1 MSCIA
6 IYSVDSGWYRGKV
19 TGIKKGNQV
28 EVHFVDYGNSEVM
41 PLSNV
46 KDIKREFMQ
55 LPTQGFKCALESVLF
70 GGGSWPQ
77 NVLDKFSELTAD
89 QELVGRV
96 DAFDKNQGVH
106 LILLLDTSSGK
117 NLSIG
122 DEITALLPQ
131 DSQPSVPQLKLKS
144 GDRENVVVTSV
155 SGPDQIFCQVQ
166 KSANDLDG
174 LMLDIDSHY
183 QAFDKQQARVDQPV
197 VGGFYMAKY
206 SVDQAW
212 FRAKAMQ
219 VSPSSVE
226 VYYLD
231 YGNSESLPF
240 SEVKQ
245 LVAKFASLPAQCVEC
260 SLVGDM
266 QGVSSEAFKAMTLD
280 MEFVAKVVSIKNSG
294 VAEVE
299 LYSLDTN
306 ESLVHQL
313 PKSSEK
319 KPVSADTFQHVA
331 VSSLEMQPN
340 TKEDMYVTTV
350 ESVEEVFCQ
359 LSKNAGELDKMME
372 EIEQYCRPLNQQQ
385 ECLNAPAV
393 RDWCIA
399 KFSVDDGW
407 YRAQISSLQGS
418 HAEVFYIDYGNS
430 ETVSLADVKVLKP
443 QFAILPAQALSCS
456 LAGCKAG
463 TGLDTKFKEIAL
475 ENEFKAHIVSV
486 HNDKVQVE
494 LFTKDSEKS
503 VVSLL
508 HSEGATSEAFSSVTV
523 ANLQIDPGTK
533 ELATITAVKSTK
545 FYCQLTK
552 NTEALDQMMNSIDEY
567 YAALGETE
575 YCIEAPFVGSFCMA
589 TFSEDG
595 GWYRARIMVISST
608 IDVFY
613 IDYGNTESL
622 PVRSIKTL
630 RPEFSSLPAQ
640 AIECNLRGAS
650 SPVDI
655 LEKEFEVHFLSVGS
669 KGAMEVSLISP
680 TTGEDVLSTLGAS
693 QSNNTGL

>member
-1 MSCIA
+1 MSCIP
-6 IYSVDSGWYRGKV
+6 IYSVDSRWYRGEVKG
-19 TGIKKGNQV
+19 TKKGNQV
-28 EVHFVDYGNSEVM
+28 KVDFLDNGNSEMM
-41 PLSNV
+41 PLSN
-46 KDIKREFMQ
+46 KKYIKREFMQ
-55 LPTQGFKCALESVLF
+55 LLTQGFKCALESVLF
-70 GGGSWPQ
+70 HAASWPQ
-77 NVLDKFSELTAD
+77 KVLDKFSELTAD
-89 QELVGRV
+89 RELVGRV
-96 DAFDKNQGVH
+96 DVFDKNKGVH
-106 LILLLDTSSGK
+106 LILLLDTSNRK

-131 DSQPSVPQLKLKS
+131 DSKPSVPQLKLKS
-144 GDRENVVVTSV
+144 GDREDIAVTSV
-155 SGPDQIFCQVQ
+155 SGPDKIFYQVQ
-166 KSANDLDG
+166 KPANDLDG
-174 LMLDIDSHY
+174 LILDIYSHY
-183 QAFDKQQARVDQPV
+183 QALGKQQSRMDRSIVD
-197 VGGFYMAKY
+197 GFYMAKY
-206 SVDQAW
+206 SVDQAC

-219 VSPSSVE
+219 VSPSSVS

-231 YGNSESLPF
+231 YGNSETLPF
-240 SEVKQ
+240 SEVKR
-245 LVAKFASLPAQCVEC
+245 LVAKFASLPGQCVEC
-260 SLVGDM
+260 SLVGDT
-266 QGVSSEAFKAMTLD
+266 QGVSSEAFKEITLD
-280 MEFVAKVVSIKNSG
+280 MEFVPKVISVKSSG

-299 LYSLDTN
+299 LYSLDRN

-313 PKSSEK
+313 PKSFEN
-319 KPVSADTFQHVA
+319 KPVSTDTLQHVA
-331 VSSLEMQPN
+331 VSILEMQPN
-340 TKEDMYVTTV
+340 TKEDVYVTTV

-385 ECLNAPAV
+385 ECLNAPTF

-407 YRAQISSLQGS
+407 YRAQISSIQGS
-418 HAEVFYIDYGNS
+418 HAEVFYIDYSNS

-494 LFTKDSEKS
+494 LFNKDSEKS

-508 HSEGATSEAFSSVTV
+508 HSEGATSEASSSVTV

-533 ELATITAVKSTK
+533 ELATITAVESTK
-545 FYCQLTK
+545 LYCQLTK

-575 YCIEAPFVGSFCMA
+575 YCIEAPFVSSFCMA

-622 PVRSIKTL
+622 PVKNIKTL
-630 RPEFSSLPAQ
+630 RPEFSALPAQ
-640 AIECNLRGAS
+640 AIECNLKGAS
-650 SPVDI
+650 SSVDI

-669 KGAMEVSLISP
+669 NGAMEVSLTSP